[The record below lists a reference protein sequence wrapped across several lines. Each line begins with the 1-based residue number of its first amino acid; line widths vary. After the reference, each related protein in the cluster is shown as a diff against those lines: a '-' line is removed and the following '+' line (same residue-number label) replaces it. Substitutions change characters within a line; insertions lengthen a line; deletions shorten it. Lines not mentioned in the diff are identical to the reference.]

1 VKIADFGFARK
12 ISSEDSLLT
21 LCGTPMYIAPEILSG
36 APYGTKVDMWSL
48 GVLAYILSTGKFPFN
63 SLNNDELCYDSMR
76 GRFKI
81 NTSSWKAVSLGAKDV
96 VTSLLVVTPSARLSA
111 KQVIRLPWFVESD
124 RPLLSSTNNMK
135 FKSKIAT
142 QKLRCAVF
150 TVSALFRGI
159 YLVMMLSF
167 LTLSF
172 LIFFSRPSLRI
183 HSYP

>member
-1 VKIADFGFARK
+1 MV
-12 ISSEDSLLT
+12 LQCT
-21 LCGTPMYIAPEILSG
+21 LYIAPEILSG